1 MALLKN
7 IINKFYLNS
16 SNPSALLSLIAM
28 LIAIR
33 VMFITHGWVNT
44 DSLLYFEQA
53 RLISNFDFSAAYE
66 LFKWPLY
73 PSILGLTHYITHLDI
88 QLVAQIWN
96 TLFFGVFC
104 LGFFK
109 LILHLGGNRITLL
122 LSALLIFSNQYIVGD
137 ILPMLLRD
145 EGFWAAFIWGL
156 LFFIRYYQTQQI
168 KEAYLFQIC
177 FIIAT
182 LFRIEAIVYL
192 FTLPTL
198 LLITTNTEGTSRLK
212 LYLNATTIA
221 LVIGACIAL
230 AFLLGLIDYNH
241 IGRLQELNFNGE
253 RSNSIFQAIHEKAE
267 IFGNEVLGSYL
278 DNYALQSLLI
288 SYFWI
293 VVIKTLKV
301 TSIPVVLILALGRQG
316 IKSIDA
322 KATHVFVIVILTGL
336 IIAYTTI
343 LQISLL
349 SSRYV
354 IAIAI
359 VLLVLST
366 FAFQH
371 LLSKLSNKWL
381 RYSLISILGLMLIAN
396 LYDNQHIDLDRET
409 VNYITSLNVDH
420 STVFYDTENARYY
433 AHRPYE
439 NRILET
445 ELVNTKINNG
455 EIFNYQYIVITVDNG
470 QSEYESSVKSK
481 LAQYDEI
488 KTIYGWKKK
497 SKAIIFKKN
506 E

>member
-7 IINKFYLNS
+7 IINKLYLNS

-28 LIAIR
+28 FIAIR
-33 VMFITHGWVNT
+33 VMYITHGWVNT

-221 LVIGACIAL
+221 LVIGACITL

-241 IGRLQELNFNGE
+241 IGRLQELNFNDE
-253 RSNSIFQAIHEKAE
+253 RSYNIFQAIHEKAE

-366 FAFQH
+366 FSFQH

-381 RYSLISILGLMLIAN
+381 RYSLISILGLMLTAN

-470 QSEYESSVKSK
+470 QSEYEGSVKSK